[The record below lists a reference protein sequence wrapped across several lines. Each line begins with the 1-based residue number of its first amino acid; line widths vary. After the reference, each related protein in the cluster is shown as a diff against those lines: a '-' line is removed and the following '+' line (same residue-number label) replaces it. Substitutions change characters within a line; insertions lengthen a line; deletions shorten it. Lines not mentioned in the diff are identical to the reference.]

1 MQLVIL
7 RLMLKLKILPV
18 LVLYCKNI
26 IYNVKSGSLSVL
38 EVGLLLTL
46 STAISCPIF
55 LSYYYHLILLF
66 FQVAAKKYCNFEI
79 PAHFTGVWRY
89 LENADE
95 REEFSQT
102 CPADIEI
109 EKAYFSVGSIRK

>member
-1 MQLVIL
+1 MYMCDEKCLVVTFI
-7 RLMLKLKILPV
+7 
-18 LVLYCKNI
+18 
-26 IYNVKSGSLSVL
+26 
-38 EVGLLLTL
+38 
-46 STAISCPIF
+46 
-55 LSYYYHLILLF
+55 F

-95 REEFSQT
+95 REEFKQT

-109 EKAYFSVGSIRK
+109 EKAYISVANQRY

>member
-1 MQLVIL
+1 MI
-7 RLMLKLKILPV
+7 
-18 LVLYCKNI
+18 N
-26 IYNVKSGSLSVL
+26 SGSWPPAHIVKCNF
-38 EVGLLLTL
+38 
-46 STAISCPIF
+46 IH
-55 LSYYYHLILLF
+55 YYSLPCIYRLIIHV

-95 REEFSQT
+95 REEFKQT

-109 EKAYFSVGSIRK
+109 EKAYFSVASQRK